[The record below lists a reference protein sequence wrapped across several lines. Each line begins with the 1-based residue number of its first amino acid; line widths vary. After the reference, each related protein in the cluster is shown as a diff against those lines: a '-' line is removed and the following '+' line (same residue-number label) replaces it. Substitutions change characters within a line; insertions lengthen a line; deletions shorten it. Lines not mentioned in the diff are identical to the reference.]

1 MFYKNVQRL
10 TFTFIAYPGFLFAL
24 GDHGITGLIK
34 RCWGTKAQGL
44 VGKLGHVL
52 EVILEHFTYIALLGA
67 AMWSDRWEKNLPT
80 LAPVYDITLQGMAYF
95 SAVTV
100 LGIKCLG
107 VSSHGLGTKRFIHN
121 ATITET
127 NFEAALQLTLL
138 SGLSLTTGTF
148 PRTGSMGSMT
158 H

>member
-1 MFYKNVQRL
+1 
-10 TFTFIAYPGFLFAL
+10 
-24 GDHGITGLIK
+24 
-34 RCWGTKAQGL
+34 
-44 VGKLGHVL
+44 
-52 EVILEHFTYIALLGA
+52 
-67 AMWSDRWEKNLPT
+67 MWSDRWEKNLPT

-107 VSSHGLGTKRFIHN
+107 VFSHGPGTKRFIHN